1 MSCTDCTP
9 SFKFCRH
16 SSVVIKIPI
25 TSTGREFVAFIF
37 SLSLSF
43 SSFSLFPVHSA
54 QALLTVHQVL
64 LEILSSPDSAK
75 ICSSDLESQP
85 QSVTFDDDYKDFP
98 TPNSEDL
105 APPSSDN
112 QCVLDSD
119 EFGSASSIGSCK
131 SQPEH
136 KGRPEMT
143 EQTEEQPQK
152 TKKRLRMLDED
163 ADGVRIKVIPDFRKQ
178 FRARMTAT

>member
-1 MSCTDCTP
+1 MLLSC
-9 SFKFCRH
+9 
-16 SSVVIKIPI
+16 IL
-25 TSTGREFVAFIF
+25 
-37 SLSLSF
+37 SLSLSL

-64 LEILSSPDSAK
+64 LYGTGDHVQPDSAK

-85 QSVTFDDDYKDFP
+85 QSVTFDDDYKDFS

-112 QCVLDSD
+112 ECVLDSD

-131 SQPEH
+131 SHPEH

-178 FRARMTAT
+178 FRARMTATQQLQDDFYVPNRAQ